1 MSKTSIKNWIKDHKR
16 ELGIMAFMAVAGGVV
31 GAASAGRGAKM
42 MQKFY
47 NEQFTKATGISL
59 DDFLHSINVVIK
71 NNPSAYYNTI
81 RNADGIKAI
90 NGSAITLDQLGELSP
105 ILADTLGVPFNNC
118 ELTHAIIITK
128 NK

>member
-1 MSKTSIKNWIKDHKR
+1 MNKASIKNWVKDHKR
-16 ELGIMAFMAVAGGVV
+16 DLGIMAFLAVAGGVV
-31 GAASAGRGAKM
+31 GATAAGRGAKM
-42 MQKFY
+42 MHKFY

-59 DDFLHSINVVIK
+59 DDFLHSVNTVIK
-71 NNPSAYYNTI
+71 SNHGTYYNTI

-90 NGSAITLDQLGELSP
+90 NGSTITLDQLGELSQT
-105 ILADTLGVPFNNC
+105 LADTLGVPFNHR